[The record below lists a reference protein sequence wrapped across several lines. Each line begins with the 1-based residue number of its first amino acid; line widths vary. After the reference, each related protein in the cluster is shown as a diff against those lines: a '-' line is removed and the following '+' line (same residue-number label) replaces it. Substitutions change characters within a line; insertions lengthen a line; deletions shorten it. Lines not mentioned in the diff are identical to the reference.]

1 MGLKHL
7 HETARIEADLASNTI
22 PIVDMVKTAYENGLF
37 KKLRATS
44 HKEADSIDLTEID
57 ATRLIAYFSKCPEFN
72 REDNYDAGIHSVEFI
87 SDEFDIE
94 IFDSFL
100 TIYRL
105 VD

>member
-7 HETARIEADLASNTI
+7 HEVAYIETDPAPNAISV
-22 PIVDMVKTAYENGLF
+22 VDMVKTAYEKGLF

-44 HKEADSIDLTEID
+44 RKEADSIDISSID
-57 ATRLIAYFSKCPEFN
+57 AARLRGYFSKRPEFN
-72 REDNYDAGIHSVEFI
+72 SEEHHDAGIYSVEFI

-94 IFDSFL
+94 IYDSFL